1 MHPQAI
7 HRTVI
12 YRAMKAGEERDV
24 CRLVARVFADF
35 VAVLYSPQGVREFL
49 AYAADFDQLRER
61 LQAKHFVLVAET
73 QGRIVGAIEVRN
85 CDHISLF
92 FVDGEFQRKG
102 IGNGL
107 WRRAL
112 VDCLASKPE
121 VVKVTVHSSP
131 NATEAYQKLGFKV
144 EGPEQTEN
152 GIRFVPMA
160 FTVRNGPPR
169 AGI

>member
-1 MHPQAI
+1 MDGPVTDQ
-7 HRTVI
+7 TVI
-12 YRAMKAGEERDV
+12 YRSMNDGEERAV

-61 LQAKHFVLVAET
+61 LQSNHFVLVAET

-92 FVDGEFQRKG
+92 FVDGELQRKG

-112 VDCLASKPE
+112 VSCLANRPE
-121 VVKVTVHSSP
+121 VAKITVNSSP
-131 NATEAYQKLGFKV
+131 NAVEAYQKLGFQLD
-144 EGPEQTEN
+144 GLEQTEN
-152 GIRFVPMA
+152 GIRFIPMA
-160 FTVRNGPPR
+160 FAAQNSG
-169 AGI
+169 GG

>member
-1 MHPQAI
+1 MHQPVT
-7 HRTVI
+7 HHTVI

-49 AYAADFDQLRER
+49 AYAADFDQLRQR
-61 LQAKHFVLVAET
+61 LQANYFVLVAET
-73 QGRIVGAIEVRN
+73 QGQIVGAIEVRN

-92 FVDGEFQRKG
+92 FVEGELQRKG

-112 VDCLASKPE
+112 VNCLANSPDVAKI
-121 VVKVTVHSSP
+121 TVHSSP
-131 NATEAYQKLGFKV
+131 NAVETYQKLGFQA

-152 GIRFVPMA
+152 GICFVPMA
-160 FTVRNGPPR
+160 FAVQRSSG
-169 AGI
+169 G

>member
-1 MHPQAI
+1 MHRPTT
-7 HRTVI
+7 HHTVI

-61 LQAKHFVLVAET
+61 LQANHFVLVAET

-92 FVDGEFQRKG
+92 FVDGELQRKG

-112 VDCLASKPE
+112 VNCLANRSD
-121 VVKVTVHSSP
+121 VVKITVHSSP
-131 NATEAYQKLGFKV
+131 NAVEAYQGLGFQA

-152 GIRFVPMA
+152 GICFIPMA
-160 FTVRNGPPR
+160 FAVQNSG
-169 AGI
+169 GV

>member
-1 MHPQAI
+1 MDGPVTDQ
-7 HRTVI
+7 TVI

-61 LQAKHFVLVAET
+61 LQANHFVLVAET

-85 CDHISLF
+85 CDHISLL
-92 FVDGEFQRKG
+92 FVEGELQRKG

-112 VDCLASKPE
+112 VSCLANRPE
-121 VVKVTVHSSP
+121 VAKITVHSSP
-131 NATEAYQKLGFKV
+131 NATEAYQKLGFQA

-160 FTVRNGPPR
+160 FAVQNS
-169 AGI
+169 AGG

>member
-1 MHPQAI
+1 MDGPVTDQ
-7 HRTVI
+7 TVI

-61 LQAKHFVLVAET
+61 LQANHFVLVAET

-92 FVDGEFQRKG
+92 FVDGELQRKG

-112 VDCLASKPE
+112 VSCLANRPD
-121 VVKVTVHSSP
+121 VVKITVHSSP
-131 NATEAYQKLGFKV
+131 NAVEAYQKLGFQA

-152 GIRFVPMA
+152 GIRFIPMA
-160 FTVRNGPPR
+160 FAVQNSG
-169 AGI
+169 GV

>member
-1 MHPQAI
+1 MHRPTT
-7 HRTVI
+7 HHTVI

-61 LQAKHFVLVAET
+61 LQANHFVLVAET

-92 FVDGEFQRKG
+92 FVDGELQRKG

-112 VDCLASKPE
+112 VSCLANRPE
-121 VVKVTVHSSP
+121 VAKITVHSSP
-131 NATEAYQKLGFKV
+131 NATEAYQKLGFQA

-160 FTVRNGPPR
+160 FAVRDT
-169 AGI
+169 AGG

>member
-1 MHPQAI
+1 MTDQ
-7 HRTVI
+7 TVI
-12 YRAMKAGEERDV
+12 YRSMNDGEERAV

-61 LQAKHFVLVAET
+61 LQNNHFVLVAET

-85 CDHISLF
+85 CDHISLL
-92 FVDGEFQRKG
+92 FVEGELQRKG

-112 VDCLASKPE
+112 VSCLANRPE
-121 VVKVTVHSSP
+121 VAKITVNSSP
-131 NATEAYQKLGFKV
+131 NAVEAYQKLGFQLD
-144 EGPEQTEN
+144 GLEQTEN
-152 GIRFVPMA
+152 GIRFIPMA
-160 FTVRNGPPR
+160 FAVQNSG
-169 AGI
+169 GG